1 MYTATK
7 VTIIALALLTAGVVT
22 AQAQNNASINVSAAV
37 QQPIVVLAGPNL
49 TFGPVFP
56 GVPKAIALGS
66 PSAGR
71 FDVTG
76 QASAP
81 VSMTFVV
88 PSNLTFGA
96 NNLPI
101 ASWVGSWN
109 GINDPA
115 GSGFTPSVGATA
127 ATFSGS
133 GALFV
138 FVGATVTPAVSQVAG
153 AYVGTVQ
160 MTVTY

>member
-37 QQPIVVLAGPNL
+37 QQPIVVLAGANL
-49 TFGPVFP
+49 TFG
-56 GVPKAIALGS
+56 I
-66 PSAGR
+66 
-71 FDVTG
+71 
-76 QASAP
+76 
-81 VSMTFVV
+81 
-88 PSNLTFGA
+88 GA

-109 GINDPA
+109 GVNDPA
-115 GSGFTPSVGATA
+115 GSGFTPSAGATA
-127 ATFSGS
+127 ATFSGT
-133 GALFV
+133 GTLFV
-138 FVGATVTPAVSQVAG
+138 FVGATVTPSVSQVAG

>member
-7 VTIIALALLTAGVVT
+7 VTIIALALLTAGAV
-22 AQAQNNASINVSAAV
+22 AAPAQNNASINVSAAV
-37 QQPIVVLAGPNL
+37 QQPIVVLAGNNL

-56 GVPKAIALGS
+56 GVPKAITLASVG
-66 PSAGR
+66 AGR

-88 PSNLTFGA
+88 PANLTFGA

-101 ASWVGSWN
+101 ASGYSIAETV
-109 GINDPA
+109 P
-115 GSGFTPSVGATA
+115 SG
-127 ATFSGS
+127 TFSGTGS
-133 GALFV
+133 LFV
-138 FVGATVTPAVSQVAG
+138 FVGATVTPSVSQVAG

>member
-7 VTIIALALLTAGVVT
+7 VTIIALALLTAGAVT
-22 AQAQNNASINVSAAV
+22 TQAQNNARINVSAAV
-37 QQPIVVLAGPNL
+37 QQPVVVLAGNNL
-49 TFGPVFP
+49 TFGNVFP
-56 GVPKAIALGS
+56 GDPKAVALGS
-66 PSAGR
+66 SSAGR

-96 NNLPI
+96 NNLPS

-115 GSGFTPSVGATA
+115 GSGFTPSAGATA
-127 ATFSGS
+127 ATFSGP
-133 GALFV
+133 GALYV
-138 FVGATVTPAVSQVAG
+138 IVAASDTPSVSQVAG

>member
-7 VTIIALALLTAGVVT
+7 VTIIALALLTAGAVT
-22 AQAQNNASINVSAAV
+22 TQAQNNASINVSAAV
-37 QQPIVVLAGPNL
+37 QQPVVVLAGNNL
-49 TFGPVFP
+49 TFGNVFP

-66 PSAGR
+66 ASAGR

-115 GSGFTPSVGATA
+115 GSGFTPSAGATA

-138 FVGATVTPAVSQVAG
+138 FVAATVTPSVSQVAG